1 MLIDFLKNVMIKKIS
16 IRVYGLWIKDKM
28 VLLSDERLKGFEFTK
43 FPGGGLEL
51 GESTVD
57 CLKREMLEE
66 TGLECTVLDHF
77 YTTDFFQE
85 SAFYPDNQVL
95 SIYYLMDGPEIP
107 EQILSDK
114 PFRFKETGDDQKLR
128 WVSLSEIDPKDVS
141 FPIDKKVVQ
150 MIREKFN

>member
-1 MLIDFLKNVMIKKIS
+1 MIKKIS
-16 IRVYGLWIKDKM
+16 IRVYGLWIKNKK
-28 VLLSDERLKGFEFTK
+28 VLLSDERIKGFEFTK

-57 CLKREMLEE
+57 CLKREMREE

-107 EQILSDK
+107 EPLLITEPLQ
-114 PFRFKETGDDQKLR
+114 FKETGDDQRLR
-128 WVSLSEIDPKDVS
+128 WISVSEIEPKDVS

-150 MIREKFN
+150 LIREKLN